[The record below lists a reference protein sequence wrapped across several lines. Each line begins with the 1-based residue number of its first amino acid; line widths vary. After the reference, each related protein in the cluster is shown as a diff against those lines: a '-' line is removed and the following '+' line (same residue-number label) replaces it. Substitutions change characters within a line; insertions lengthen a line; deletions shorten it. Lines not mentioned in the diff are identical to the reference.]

1 MHAHVAAVA
10 VAGLFGCSVVCLLD
24 PLISATLL
32 HCLDGA
38 FLALKQQPMSIRFTA
53 STKKSFVPI
62 LPPNSEQQARH
73 CMADWN
79 LMQSEHLMVG
89 ERGGQT

>member
-10 VAGLFGCSVVCLLD
+10 VPRLFGCLLD

-32 HCLDGA
+32 YCLDGA
-38 FLALKQQPMSIRFTA
+38 ILALKQKPMSIRFTA

-62 LPPNSEQQARH
+62 LPPNSEQQALH
-73 CMADWN
+73 
-79 LMQSEHLMVG
+79 G
-89 ERGGQT
+89 